1 MADIERCLEI
11 TEIGSYG
18 RLRAFINLASTVGEL
33 GELTRS
39 AELHEE
45 GLREAERF
53 GGGGLG
59 AVRWLRAERIWDEYL
74 TGRWN
79 EAVAHAD
86 EFIADVEGGQPHY
99 MEAAVWAVRAMIRL
113 GRGDGPGALADSE
126 RALALGRATQDPQTL
141 YPTLAFQSQT
151 LLALGRRAEAV
162 DVVDELLAL
171 LPSRRSGFVS
181 HWTITLAV
189 VLTALGRPG
198 ELAALVEKA
207 TVSTRWL
214 DAARAYGAGE
224 FVEAADIHAEIGAR
238 SDEAFARLR
247 AAEALVDAGRRAD
260 ADAQLRQALAF
271 YRSVGATAYVR
282 EGEGLLPP
290 RLRSEV
296 ASCSSRREKG
306 SGRIRALVPGA
317 PRKTAEFGALLPAP
331 SERPHTI
338 ATCSSTASSA
348 PRPRRS
354 SSSSSSAS
362 PLRG

>member
-1 MADIERCLEI
+1 M
-11 TEIGSYG
+11 
-18 RLRAFINLASTVGEL
+18 
-33 GELTRS
+33 
-39 AELHEE
+39 
-45 GLREAERF
+45 
-53 GGGGLG
+53 
-59 AVRWLRAERIWDEYL
+59 RAERIWDEYL

-99 MEAAVWAVRAMIRL
+99 MEAAVWVVRAMIRL

-126 RALALGRATQDPQTL
+126 RALALGRAAQDPQTL
-141 YPTLAFQSQT
+141 YPALAFQSQT

-198 ELAALVEKA
+198 ELAALVESA
-207 TVSTRWL
+207 TLSTRWL
-214 DAARAYGAGE
+214 DAARAYVAGE

-282 EGEGLLPP
+282 EGEGLLA
-290 RLRSEV
+290 
-296 ASCSSRREKG
+296 AS
-306 SGRIRALVPGA
+306 A
-317 PRKTAEFGALLPAP
+317 
-331 SERPHTI
+331 
-338 ATCSSTASSA
+338 
-348 PRPRRS
+348 
-354 SSSSSSAS
+354 
-362 PLRG
+362 